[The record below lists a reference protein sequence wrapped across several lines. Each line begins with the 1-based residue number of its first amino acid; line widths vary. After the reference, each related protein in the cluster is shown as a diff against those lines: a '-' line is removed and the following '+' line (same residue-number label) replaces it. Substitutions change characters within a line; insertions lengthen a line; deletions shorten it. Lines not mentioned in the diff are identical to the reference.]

1 MASPCDRADDGRP
14 AGAIGKF
21 KDLQAIIIALYV
33 RGTVYPLLGDHQNVM
48 AKEICV
54 DALKGICSF
63 QSKQV
68 REEETEKYAKR
79 SLPPSYSHPSTLKA
93 H

>member
-1 MASPCDRADDGRP
+1 MASPCVRADDGRP

-48 AKEICV
+48 AEEICV
-54 DALKGICSF
+54 DALM
-63 QSKQV
+63 
-68 REEETEKYAKR
+68 
-79 SLPPSYSHPSTLKA
+79 
-93 H
+93 